1 MGSTRRGRGYL
12 KRQTRDV
19 RRALI
24 AACVEKESHATPHT
38 HTHVYIHTNVYIL
51 YSLTYYSMLTVYTS
65 YKPCV
70 PWRGQGWEGRRRRG
84 KREKGGGEGEAWDE
98 EGVGGEETEE

>member
-1 MGSTRRGRGYL
+1 MESTRRDRGYL
-12 KRQTRDV
+12 KRQARDA

-38 HTHVYIHTNVYIL
+38 HTHVYAQMY
-51 YSLTYYSMLTVYTS
+51 TYYSMLTSIHILQTLCALEE
-65 YKPCV
+65 K
-70 PWRGQGWEGRRRRG
+70 GRSGRG
-84 KREKGGGEGEAWDE
+84 KRGKGGGEGHRRGEGKAWDE